1 MRESFMREIGIVV
14 FGYLLS
20 SWSATAVAPTL
31 SLTLTALESS
41 AKVGQGVIVRVTIVN
56 ESNQPVT
63 YYNTSTYC
71 NYSLK
76 VLTSA
81 GTPAPETDFKKG
93 LSCGSGQ
100 LEITGRRILVTLK
113 PGESSAEDIRVSEQY
128 DLSQPGQY
136 SIQVDRTFPGI
147 GHFSSNVVNV
157 NITS

>member
-1 MRESFMREIGIVV
+1 MRAIGIAV

-20 SWSATAVAPTL
+20 SWSTVAVPPTL
-31 SLTLTALESS
+31 SLTITTLETN
-41 AKVGQGVIVRVTIVN
+41 AKVGQVVLVRVITVN

-81 GTPAPETDFKKG
+81 GTPAPATDFKKG
-93 LSCGSGQ
+93 QSCGSGQ
-100 LEITGRRILVTLK
+100 LEITGRRILVMLK
-113 PGESSAEDIRVSEQY
+113 PGESSAEDIRISEQY

-147 GHFSSNVVNV
+147 GNFSSNVVNV
-157 NITS
+157 SVTP